1 MLKTV
6 SGKSSKTIVPELD
19 LFSMPNT
26 AVGVVASRYIECPLT
41 NAISSTAGST
51 PGPLEWRYNLQK
63 NYLNLQ
69 RSYLQFTIGIRDD
82 KGKRI
87 TVASGQHLPL
97 AFCNAIG
104 KTLFRQFLVYV
115 NGVLVEDSSPLY
127 AWRSMIETELNH
139 DSASKSTSLSLAG
152 YAFDEKPSS
161 ATSPG
166 HLRRQSWVQP
176 DGDAQFAATLNLN
189 LFNQSRLLLNYV
201 DFKLIAYLNDPKF
214 VIDSF
219 ELDGDTRN
227 YRYEIV
233 DIKLLLHEYELHDS
247 ASTAIEQMLKQ
258 NKALT
263 YPLTNVEMRS
273 FYVAPGRFDSPECRL
288 LTSALPKRVIMC
300 MVDSD
305 SFLGNHRKTPFD
317 FRHFDIKDAFLD
329 CGGRSIP
336 ARPLN
341 LNFEKNL
348 YMPAYLNMLEGTG
361 IARTTLSNGI
371 TREAF
376 KNGFAFFVFEVSPS
390 LDSDTFDLISLGTTS
405 FNMSFNKA
413 VPAGGI
419 YCILHC
425 EYDSVLTIDENR
437 VPHVD
442 AIM

>member
-6 SGKSSKTIVPELD
+6 SSKSSKTIVPELD
-19 LFSMPNT
+19 LFSVPNT
-26 AVGVVASRYIECPLT
+26 AVGVVSSRYVECPLT

-69 RSYLQFTIGIRDD
+69 RSYLQFTIGIRDAT
-82 KGKRI
+82 GKKI
-87 TVASGQHLPL
+87 AVNNGETLPL

-104 KTLFRQFLVYV
+104 KTLFQKFLVYI
-115 NGVLVEDSSPLY
+115 NGILVEDSSPLY
-127 AWRSMIETELNH
+127 AWRSMIETELNY
-139 DSASKSTSLSLAG
+139 DAAVKGTTLSLAG
-152 YAFDEKPSS
+152 YAHDETPSGAKS
-161 ATSPG
+161 SG
-166 HLRRQSWVQP
+166 HLRRRGWVQP
-176 DGDAQFAATLNLN
+176 DGEAQFAASLNLN
-189 LFNQSRLLLNYV
+189 LFTQSRLLLNYV

-219 ELDGDTRN
+219 EIDDDTN
-227 YRYEIV
+227 SYTYEII

-258 NKALT
+258 TRALQ
-263 YPLTNVEMRS
+263 YPLTSVEMRS
-273 FYVAPGRFDSPECRL
+273 FYVGPGRFDSPECRL

-305 SFLGNHRKTPFD
+305 SFLGHHRKTPFD
-317 FRHFDIKDAFLD
+317 FKHFDIKEAYLD
-329 CGGRSIP
+329 CSGRSIP

-341 LNFEKNL
+341 LNFEKNR

-361 IARTTLSNGI
+361 MARSTFNNGI

-376 KNGFAFFVFEVSPS
+376 KNGFAFFVFEVSAT
-390 LDSDTFDLISLGTTS
+390 LDSDSFDLINLGTTS
-405 FNMSFNKA
+405 FNMSFNKP
-413 VPAGGI
+413 VPQGGI
-419 YCILHC
+419 YVILHC
-425 EYDSVLTIDENR
+425 EYDSVLTIDDNR